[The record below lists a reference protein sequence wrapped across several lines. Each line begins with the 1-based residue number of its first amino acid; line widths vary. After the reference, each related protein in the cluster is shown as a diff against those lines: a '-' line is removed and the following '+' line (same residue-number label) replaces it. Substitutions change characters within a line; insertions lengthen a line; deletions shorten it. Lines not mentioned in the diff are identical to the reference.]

1 MKILRRSA
9 VVLILLIILA
19 ILLSI
24 MNILDLSNFFGFSR
38 STTSILQVL
47 KSESLFFLATD
58 RITTYIYTDIDENSL
73 LLGNREGL
81 LIMKVT
87 YIYGLDL
94 DKLTEDSLEQNYS
107 SIIVHLPD
115 VEILDM
121 SPDLSTVEIYTKT
134 SGLIWLYD
142 QIAGYDMQE
151 DLLSQFDSVATEFAY
166 SEDLL
171 PERSEIVSRLNG
183 FATVLSEYAGKDILF
198 E

>member
-94 DKLTEDSLEQNYS
+94 DKLTEDSLEQSYS

-151 DLLSQFDSVATEFAY
+151 DLLNQFDSVATEFAY

>member
-1 MKILRRSA
+1 MKKLLGLA
-9 VVLILLIILA
+9 VFLLFLMILA
-19 ILLSI
+19 MFLSA
-24 MNILDLSNFFGFSR
+24 MNILDLSSVFGFSR
-38 STTSILQVL
+38 TATSVLQVL
-47 KSESLFFLATD
+47 RSESLFFLATD

-94 DKLTEDSLEQNYS
+94 DRLTEDSLEQNLN

-115 VEILDM
+115 VEMLEM

-134 SGLIWLYD
+134 SGLVWLYD
-142 QIAGYDMQE
+142 QIAGYDMHE
-151 DLLSQFDSVATEFAY
+151 DLLSQFDSVATDFAC

-171 PERSEIVSRLNG
+171 PERSEIVTRLNG
-183 FATVLSEYAGKDILF
+183 FAPILSEYAGKDILF

>member
-1 MKILRRSA
+1 VKILRRSA

-94 DKLTEDSLEQNYS
+94 DKLTEDSLEQSYS

-151 DLLSQFDSVATEFAY
+151 DLLNQFDSVATEFAY

>member
-1 MKILRRSA
+1 MKILRKSA
-9 VVLILLIILA
+9 VVLLLLIILVMF
-19 ILLSI
+19 LSTL
-24 MNILDLSNFFGFSR
+24 NILDLSNIFGFSR
-38 STTSILQVL
+38 STTSVLQVL

-87 YIYGLDL
+87 YVYGLDL
-94 DKLTEDSLEQNYS
+94 DKLTEDSLEQNNS

-115 VEILDM
+115 VEMLDM
-121 SPDLSTVEIYTKT
+121 SPDLSTVDIYTKT
-134 SGLIWLYD
+134 SGLVWLYD

-151 DLLSQFDSVATEFAY
+151 DLLNQFDSVATEFAY

-171 PERSEIVSRLNG
+171 PERSEIVTRLNS
-183 FATVLSEYAGKDILF
+183 FAPVLSEYAGKDILF

>member
-1 MKILRRSA
+1 MKILRKSA
-9 VVLILLIILA
+9 VFLLLLVILA
-19 ILLSI
+19 IFLLTL
-24 MNILDLSNFFGFSR
+24 NILDLSNFFGFSR
-38 STTSILQVL
+38 STTSVLQVL

-94 DKLTEDSLEQNYS
+94 DILTEDSLEQDNN

-115 VEILDM
+115 VEMLDM
-121 SPDLSTVEIYTKT
+121 SPDLSTVDIYTKT
-134 SGLIWLYD
+134 SGLVWLYD

-151 DLLSQFDSVATEFAY
+151 DLLNQFDSVATEFAY

-171 PERSEIVSRLNG
+171 PERSEIVTRLNG
-183 FATVLSEYAGKDILF
+183 FAPVLSEYAGKDILF

>member
-1 MKILRRSA
+1 MKTLRRSV
-9 VVLILLIILA
+9 VVLFVLITLA
-19 ILLSI
+19 LFLSAL
-24 MNILDLSNFFGFSR
+24 NILDLNNLFGFSR

-94 DKLTEDSLEQNYS
+94 EKLTEDSLEQNVN

-115 VEILDM
+115 VEMLDM
-121 SPDLSTVEIYTKT
+121 SPDLSTADIYTKT
-134 SGLIWLYD
+134 SGLVWLYD

-151 DLLSQFDSVATEFAY
+151 DLLNQFDSVATEFAY

-171 PERSEIVSRLNG
+171 PERSEIVTRLNG
-183 FATVLSEYAGKDILF
+183 FAPVLSEYAGKNILF

>member
-1 MKILRRSA
+1 MKILRKSA
-9 VVLILLIILA
+9 VFLLLLVILA
-19 ILLSI
+19 IFLLTL
-24 MNILDLSNFFGFSR
+24 NILDLSNIFGFSR
-38 STTSILQVL
+38 STTSVLQVL

-94 DKLTEDSLEQNYS
+94 DILTEDSLEQDNN

-115 VEILDM
+115 VEMLDM
-121 SPDLSTVEIYTKT
+121 SPDLSTVDIYTKT
-134 SGLIWLYD
+134 SGLVWLYD

-151 DLLSQFDSVATEFAY
+151 DLLNQFDSVATEFAY

-171 PERSEIVSRLNG
+171 PERSEIVTRLNG
-183 FATVLSEYAGKDILF
+183 FAPVLSEYAGKDILF

>member
-1 MKILRRSA
+1 MKTLRKSI
-9 VVLILLIILA
+9 VVLLCLII
-19 ILLSI
+19 IVMFLSTL
-24 MNILDLSNFFGFSR
+24 NILDLSNLFGFSR

-94 DKLTEDSLEQNYS
+94 DKLTEDSLEQSSN

-115 VEILDM
+115 VEMLDM
-121 SPDLSTVEIYTKT
+121 SPDLSTADIYTKT
-134 SGLIWLYD
+134 SGLVWLYD

-151 DLLSQFDSVATEFAY
+151 ELLNQFDSVAIEFAY

-171 PERSEIVSRLNG
+171 PERSEILTRLNA
-183 FATVLSEYAGKDILF
+183 FAPVLSEYAGKNILF